1 MIRFD
6 EHIFSKWLGM
16 THQLDVDEE
25 RRPVNQPDC
34 WRGFSGPLF
43 FSQECNMVCAP
54 FDGDMT
60 FFEQLSIELLGLS
73 LKMVASCSVE
83 KL

>member
-1 MIRFD
+1 
-6 EHIFSKWLGM
+6 
-16 THQLDVDEE
+16 
-25 RRPVNQPDC
+25 
-34 WRGFSGPLF
+34 
-43 FSQECNMVCAP
+43 MVCAP

-60 FFEQLSIELLGLS
+60 FFEQLSIELLGLP